1 MGKKKVEGLDPS
13 EPRKVKP
20 TKVRRSRKG
29 FKWEHVDRVGD
40 WEPVISDETT
50 VLTKKEKANGD
61 TKLTRGDREA
71 ARELER
77 ELGREA
83 TRAERIARREAR
95 RAERE
100 AKDGTDVKPA

>member
-1 MGKKKVEGLDPS
+1 MGKKKVPEG
-13 EPRKVKP
+13 EARKAKP
-20 TKVRRSRKG
+20 TKVRKAAKG
-29 FKWEHVDRVGD
+29 KKWEHVDRVSD

-71 ARELER
+71 ARELEK

-83 TRAERIARREAR
+83 TRAERVARREAR

-100 AKDGTDVKPA
+100 ARDGTDVQPD